1 MSDETLASLKIVREF
16 FGMDVPTFRKE
27 WTQQG
32 LTDADKRAIRQG
44 IGDGTMTY

>member
-1 MSDETLASLKIVREF
+1 MADTLASLKDVREF

-32 LTDADKRAIRQG
+32 LTDADKNAIRAG
-44 IGDGTMTY
+44 IGNGTLNY